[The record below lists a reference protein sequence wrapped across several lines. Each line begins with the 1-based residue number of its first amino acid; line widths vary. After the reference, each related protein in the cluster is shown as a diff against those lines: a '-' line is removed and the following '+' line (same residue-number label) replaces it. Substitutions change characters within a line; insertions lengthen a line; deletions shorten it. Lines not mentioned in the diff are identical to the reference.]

1 MFVDEVHIEVKAG
14 DGGRGA
20 VSFRREKYVPR
31 GGPDGGN
38 GGRGGSVRIVARGNQ
53 NTLVAYRYHP
63 RFQAERG
70 RHGEG
75 SQRTGRDGGDLELAV
90 PPGTLVHD
98 ADSGELLG
106 DLREE
111 GAGILVAEGG
121 RGGRGNASFATST
134 DQAPRRYED
143 GEAGG
148 ERRLRL
154 ELRLLAD
161 VGIVGLPNAG
171 KSTLLRQVSAARPKV
186 AGYPFTTLTP
196 HLGVVSGEDWEYIL
210 ADIPGLIA
218 GAHRGHGLGHRFL
231 RHVLR
236 TRFLVY
242 LIDVSEASGRDPS
255 DDLKVLVKEVEQY
268 GHGLEAR
275 PAAVAANKMDI
286 LGDARRVDNLERSV
300 RNMGFAFWK
309 ISAATG
315 EGVGLMTKELA
326 MRLQKLAAEAAALER
341 A

>member
-1 MFVDEVHIEVKAG
+1 MFIDEVHIDVKAG

-38 GGRGGSVRIVARGNQ
+38 GGRGGSIWFVARGNQ

-63 RFQAERG
+63 SFKAERG

-75 SQRTGRDGGDLELAV
+75 SQRTGRDGEDLELPV
-90 PPGTLVHD
+90 PPGTLIYD
-98 ADSGELLG
+98 EDNGELLG

-111 GAGILVAEGG
+111 GAKIRVAQGG
-121 RGGRGNASFATST
+121 RGGRGNACFATST

-143 GEAGG
+143 GRTGEA
-148 ERRLRL
+148 RRLRL

-161 VGIVGLPNAG
+161 VGLVGLPNAG

-186 AGYPFTTLTP
+186 AGYPFTTLNP
-196 HLGVVSGEDWEYIL
+196 HLGVVGGEDWEYVL

-218 GAHRGHGLGHRFL
+218 GAHEGHGLGHRFL
-231 RHVLR
+231 RHLLR

-242 LIDVSEASGRDPS
+242 LVDVSEASERDPVEG
-255 DDLKVLVKEVEQY
+255 LKVLRREVERY

-286 LGDARRVDNLERSV
+286 LVDERRVDGLERAA
-300 RNMGFAFWK
+300 RAMGLDLWR

-315 EGVGLMTKELA
+315 EGVRKMTND
-326 MRLQKLAAEAAALER
+326 LAARLRGIEAEAVTGER